1 MLAAMSWQERLA
13 FLAQFRREFA
23 TTGAVQPSSR
33 FLAREMT
40 APLRAH
46 RRGHPER
53 PVHVVEM
60 GPGTGAVTQAI
71 ARALGP
77 ADRLDCWEI
86 NAGFAAFLRQRIQ
99 TDPVFAASRER
110 ITVHCAAAQE
120 ADVEDRAD
128 FVICSVPLNN
138 LPAPVVEAI
147 FERGFA
153 LLDPGDWFTYF
164 EYPVLPRLKYRLATE
179 DERGR
184 IDAVAAIKRR
194 FRAGGSR
201 SRVVP
206 INVPPARAVHIR
218 AS

>member
-1 MLAAMSWQERLA
+1 MLAGMSWQERLA

-40 APLRAH
+40 APLRED
-46 RRGHPER
+46 RRRHPER
-53 PVHVVEM
+53 AVHVVEM

-71 ARALGP
+71 ASALGP

-86 NAGFAAFLRQRIQ
+86 NPDFAEFLRQRVDA
-99 TDPVFAASRER
+99 DPEFAASRGR
-110 ITVHCAAAQE
+110 ITVHCAPAQE
-120 ADVEDRAD
+120 ADIDDRAD

-138 LPAPVVEAI
+138 LPATVVEAI
-147 FERGFA
+147 FDRGFA
-153 LLDPGDWFTYF
+153 LLDPGDWFTFF
-164 EYPVLPRLKYRLATE
+164 EYPVLPRLKYRLAAE
-179 DERGR
+179 EERHR
-184 IDAVAAIKRR
+184 IDAVTAIKRR
-194 FRAGGSR
+194 FRSRGSR

-218 AS
+218 VS